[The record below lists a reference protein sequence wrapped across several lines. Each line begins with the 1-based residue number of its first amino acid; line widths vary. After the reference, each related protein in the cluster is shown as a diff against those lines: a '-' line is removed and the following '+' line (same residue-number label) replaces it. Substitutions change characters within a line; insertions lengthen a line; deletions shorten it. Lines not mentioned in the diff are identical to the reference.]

1 MPFPDIQISVVRE
14 ERDLDA
20 FIRFPW
26 TLYRNDP
33 HWVPPLIS
41 DVKKLL
47 DRKHHPFHQHAEV
60 EYFLARRRG
69 ARGGHEGEV
78 VGRIA
83 AIVNHAHNEFHE
95 EKTGFFGFFE
105 TIDDESVAALLLQAA
120 ADWLS
125 AREMERMRGPA
136 SFSSNEEFGLLVDG
150 FDSGPMVMMTYN
162 PEYYI
167 RLLERHGL
175 TPAKDLVAYYMTDET
190 IPERLLKLLQR
201 VEDRAQIT
209 VRPLDKKRFDQEVE
223 LIRDIYNSAWERN
236 WGFVPMTNAE
246 IDHMAK
252 ELKPVVDPDLVA
264 FAEKDGK
271 TIGFALA
278 LPDLNQALR
287 RANGKLW
294 PFGLVKMLL
303 EMKVR
308 KIRRI
313 RVLTLGVLA
322 EYRKLGAD
330 VLLYSHL
337 YRRGTA
343 KGYRAGEFSWILED
357 NMPMRRAL
365 EQIGASVY
373 KTYRIYEQPLGAG
386 AGAENGRGAASGG
399 ADAGR
404 DAAATDDGTHAGEGA
419 ENGRGA
425 AATDGMRANEGA
437 SSSDAR
443 TSRGTE

>member
-1 MPFPDIQISVVRE
+1 MPFPDIQISAVRDDRE
-14 ERDLDA
+14 LDA

-33 HWVPPLIS
+33 HWVPPLVS

-47 DRKHHPFHQHAEV
+47 DRNHHPFHQHAEV

-69 ARGGHEGEV
+69 ARGGHDGEV

-105 TIDDESVAALLLQAA
+105 VVDEEVVAALLLQAA
-120 ADWLS
+120 ADWLT
-125 AREMERMRGPA
+125 ARGMERMRGPA

-150 FDSGPMVMMTYN
+150 FGSAPMVMMTYN

-175 TPAKDLVAYYMTDET
+175 VPAKDLVAYYMTDET

-223 LIRDIYNSAWERN
+223 LIRDVYNSAWERN

-294 PFGLVKMLL
+294 PFGLVKMIL
-303 EMKVR
+303 EMK

-357 NMPMRRAL
+357 NVPMRRAL

-386 AGAENGRGAASGG
+386 GAGKAGDAVADADAGVDAG

-404 DAAATDDGTHAGEGA
+404 EPGAGANGHTGVDRGAMSRREAAAGRDAVEGRGQ
-419 ENGRGA
+419 GRGA
-425 AATDGMRANEGA
+425 E
-437 SSSDAR
+437 
-443 TSRGTE
+443 